1 MTGKFRCI
9 RWILGDQLNEK
20 HSWFRQVDDDVL
32 YVIAELHQETSY
44 TRHHAQKLCAF
55 FAGME
60 AFAKR
65 LSGLGHNVLHLDLD
79 ATANQASLQ
88 ELIDA
93 LRQQY
98 CIREFS
104 YQRPDE
110 FRLLTQFRNLKLT
123 KVSISE
129 FDSEHFLLPFDEIS
143 ISFPKNK
150 SVRMETFYRKLR
162 RRYSILMDEEKPLG
176 GQWNFDKENRNK
188 LKQTDLNAIPEPLLF
203 NTPVANIL
211 QRLERHKVE
220 FIGTVE
226 KTLPWP
232 VTREDALKLLRYFCR
247 HCLAR
252 FGHFQDA
259 LTAHSQYGWSLY
271 HSRLSFALNTKL
283 LGPLEVMEQ
292 ALGSFSEND
301 EINIAQIEGFVR
313 QILGWREF
321 IRGMY
326 WANMPDY
333 ATKNHF
339 HAKNKLPDY
348 FWNGKTQM
356 RCLQQAIDQS
366 LQHSYAHHI
375 QRLMVTGNF
384 CLLTGIDPD
393 EVDQWYLGI
402 YLDAIQ
408 WVELPNTRGMAL
420 FADGGLVGT
429 KPYAAGGNY
438 INKMSDYCNDCHY
451 QVKEKVGSN
460 ACPMNSLYWNFMH
473 KHRKELEFNHRL
485 RMLYTTWDN
494 MGTELQKQIIH
505 QAEKYLSGIDSL

>member
-1 MTGKFRCI
+1 M
-9 RWILGDQLNEK
+9 
-20 HSWFRQVDDDVL
+20 
-32 YVIAELHQETSY
+32 
-44 TRHHAQKLCAF
+44 
-55 FAGME
+55 
-60 AFAKR
+60 
-65 LSGLGHNVLHLDLD
+65 
-79 ATANQASLQ
+79 
-88 ELIDA
+88 
-93 LRQQY
+93 
-98 CIREFS
+98 
-104 YQRPDE
+104 
-110 FRLLTQFRNLKLT
+110 
-123 KVSISE
+123 
-129 FDSEHFLLPFDEIS
+129 
-143 ISFPKNK
+143 
-150 SVRMETFYRKLR
+150 
-162 RRYSILMDEEKPLG
+162 
-176 GQWNFDKENRNK
+176 
-188 LKQTDLNAIPEPLLF
+188 
-203 NTPVANIL
+203 
-211 QRLERHKVE
+211 
-220 FIGTVE
+220 
-226 KTLPWP
+226 PWP

-420 FADGGLVGT
+420 FAAGGLVGT

-438 INKMSDYCNDCHY
+438 IYKMSDYCNDCHN
-451 QVKEKVGSN
+451 QVKEKVGPN
-460 ACPMNSLYWNFMH
+460 A
-473 KHRKELEFNHRL
+473 
-485 RMLYTTWDN
+485 
-494 MGTELQKQIIH
+494 
-505 QAEKYLSGIDSL
+505 